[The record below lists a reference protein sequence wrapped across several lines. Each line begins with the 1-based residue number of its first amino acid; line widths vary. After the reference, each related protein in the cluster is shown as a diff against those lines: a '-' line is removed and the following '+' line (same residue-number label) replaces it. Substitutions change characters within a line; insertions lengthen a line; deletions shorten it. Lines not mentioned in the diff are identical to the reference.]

1 MYVGYINGT
10 TFYVVYYLLV
20 IVTRVDVDHTPKTMY
35 ILCILFEIGEIID
48 ASLVIKEYA
57 PVDPGDAF
65 M

>member
-1 MYVGYINGT
+1 
-10 TFYVVYYLLV
+10 
-20 IVTRVDVDHTPKTMY
+20 MY
-35 ILCILFEIGEIID
+35 ILCILLEIDEIID